1 MNRVGRDSIAARET
15 GIHAHDLLELLLG
28 EGPDD
33 LHRERPIQTARERPI
48 GDAEDVVSAKLSV
61 STGVVSGKSVLP
73 TEPREN
79 SKP

>member
-1 MNRVGRDSIAARET
+1 
-15 GIHAHDLLELLLG
+15 
-28 EGPDD
+28 
-33 LHRERPIQTARERPI
+33 
-48 GDAEDVVSAKLSV
+48 VSAKLSV